1 VYTSKEKKK
10 NEERVTKYTSISGRK
25 VKMRAKENERMN
37 IMSSNRREKKKIA
50 QRKRMCRL
58 STKKKKAELSPFS
71 FFFIT

>member
-37 IMSSNRREKKKIA
+37 IMSSNRREKKKLPKEKECVVCRRR
-50 QRKRMCRL
+50 RKKSR
-58 STKKKKAELSPFS
+58 AVA
-71 FFFIT
+71 FFFFL